1 MSKIT
6 LVLDEEEVI
15 EIKNAIRALGYQS
28 LTRLPQ
34 PLINFYDRL
43 ENALVNHWQDKN
55 LS

>member
-1 MSKIT
+1 MNKIT

-34 PLINFYDRL
+34 PLFDFHDRL
-43 ENALVNHWQDKN
+43 ENALIAHWQDKN